1 MNKIEETEPN
11 DQWREARR
19 GKEGAVEGK
28 QAGLEEGVP
37 LSVRKAREMR
47 RSLWPDL
54 WILSAATIILIVTL
68 AILSYRIGAQ
78 SCH

>member
-1 MNKIEETEPN
+1 MNKTEETEPN

-19 GKEGAVEGK
+19 GKDGAVEGK
-28 QAGLEEGVP
+28 EAGFEDGVP
-37 LSVRKAREMR
+37 LSVRNARKVR
-47 RSLWPDL
+47 RDLWPDL
-54 WILSAATIILIVTL
+54 WILFAAMIILIATL